1 MTPPLTAHRLSR
13 RATVI
18 ATLMIATSMIITLL
32 SSGCRTAPVS
42 GRRQL
47 VLIPEAQEISMGV
60 RAYAETLAEEPK
72 SQDQE
77 IIDMVNRV
85 GQRIAAVADKPE
97 YDWEFRVIAK
107 DVMNA
112 FALPG
117 GKVAVYEGIL
127 PVCQDEAGLAVVMSH
142 EVAHAIARH
151 GGERMSQQQ
160 VVTGVG
166 GVINAISQKKTSEA
180 TTDRIMQVYGGA
192 SKYGVI
198 LPFSRKHES
207 EADAIGLI
215 LMAKAGYDPSV
226 APEFWERFSS
236 QNGDKPPE
244 WLSTHPA
251 DARRA
256 AELRELLPEA
266 MKYYEAASQQLGMGE
281 VIPLKHPQPQSLAA
295 ATPAAPP
302 AAPATAPLQQLA
314 FAPGSPQKAAMG
326 PPPPLPAKV
335 DPFLDND
342 TIAAVAPPSL
352 EVGFFQQPV
361 SADPHSSQTIEAYRL
376 DSISA
381 EPIDDGWQPAIGRAR
396 FQ

>member
-1 MTPPLTAHRLSR
+1 M
-13 RATVI
+13 V
-18 ATLMIATSMIITLL
+18 ITLL

-47 VLIPEAQEISMGV
+47 LTISEEKEISMGV
-60 RAYAETLAEEPK
+60 EAYEQTLADEPK

-160 VVTGVG
+160 VVSGVG
-166 GVINAISQKKTSEA
+166 GVIKAVSQKKTSEE
-180 TTDRIMQVYGGA
+180 TTDKVMQVYGGA

-236 QNGDKPPE
+236 QNGEKPPE

-266 MKYYEAASQQLGMGE
+266 MKYYEVASQQLGMGE
-281 VIPLKHPQPQSLAA
+281 VIPLNRPQPQSLAA
-295 ATPAAPP
+295 

-342 TIAAVAPPSL
+342 TVAAVDPPSL
-352 EVGFFQQPV
+352 NVGFFQPPV
-361 SADPHSSQTIEAYRL
+361 TADPHSPNTIEAYRL
-376 DSISA
+376 DSVSA
-381 EPIDDGWQPAIGRAR
+381 EPMDDGWEPAIGRAR
-396 FQ
+396 VQ

>member
-1 MTPPLTAHRLSR
+1 MT
-13 RATVI
+13 
-18 ATLMIATSMIITLL
+18 
-32 SSGCRTAPVS
+32 

-47 VLIPEAQEISMGV
+47 LTISEEKEITMGV
-60 RAYAETLAEEPK
+60 EAYEQTLANEPK

-85 GQRIAAVADKPE
+85 GQRIANVADKPE

-127 PVCQDEAGLAVVMSH
+127 PICQDEAGLAVVMSH

-160 VVTGVG
+160 GVSVVG
-166 GVINAISQKKTSEA
+166 GVINAVSQKKTSEE
-180 TTDRIMQVYGGA
+180 TTDKIMQVYGGA

-236 QNGDKPPE
+236 QNGEKPPE

-256 AELRELLPEA
+256 ADLRELLPEA
-266 MKYYEAASQQLGMGE
+266 MKYYDAATQQLGMGE
-281 VIPLKHPQPQSLAA
+281 VIPIKQRPQQTLAA
-295 ATPAAPP
+295 ATAAAPP
-302 AAPATAPLQQLA
+302 AATETNSLQKLA
-314 FAPGSPQKAAMG
+314 FAPGTPQKAAMG
-326 PPPPLPAKV
+326 PPPPVPTKV
-335 DPFLDND
+335 DPILDND
-342 TIAAVAPPSL
+342 TVASTAPRSIDA
-352 EVGFFQQPV
+352 GFFQPPV
-361 SADPHSSQTIEAYRL
+361 PGDPHSSQTIEAYRL
-376 DSISA
+376 DSVTT
-381 EPIDDGWQPAIGRAR
+381 ETLDDGWAPAIGRAR
-396 FQ
+396 VQ

>member
-1 MTPPLTAHRLSR
+1 
-13 RATVI
+13 
-18 ATLMIATSMIITLL
+18 MIAATTFASLL

-42 GRRQL
+42 GRRQML
-47 VLIPEAQEISMGV
+47 IIPESQEISMGLT
-60 RAYAETLAEEPK
+60 AYEETLSEEPI
-72 SQDQE
+72 SENQE
-77 IIDMVNRV
+77 IIAMVNRV

-151 GGERMSQQQ
+151 GGERMSHEM
-160 VVTGVG
+160 GVKGLG
-166 GVINAISQKKTSEA
+166 GIVKTVSQKKTSEA
-180 TTDRIMQVYGGA
+180 TTEKVMQAYGAA

-198 LPFSRKHES
+198 LPYSRKHES

-236 QNGDKPPE
+236 QNGEKPPE

-256 AELRELLPEA
+256 ADLRELLPEA

-281 VIPLKHPQPQSLAA
+281 VIPLDRNRPTSLAA
-295 ATPAAPP
+295 NGPS
-302 AAPATAPLQQLA
+302 APALPLQQLA
-314 FAPGSPQKAAMG
+314 LEPGSPQKAKMG
-326 PPPPLPAKV
+326 PPPPLPAPL

-342 TIAAVAPPSL
+342 TVAAAAPSSL
-352 EVGFFQQPV
+352 EVDIFQPPM
-361 SADPHSSQTIEAYRL
+361 SGDLRSGETIEAYRIDNL
-376 DSISA
+376 NID
-381 EPIDDGWQPAIGRAR
+381 PIDDGWAPAVGRAR
-396 FQ
+396 VH

>member
-1 MTPPLTAHRLSR
+1 
-13 RATVI
+13 
-18 ATLMIATSMIITLL
+18 
-32 SSGCRTAPVS
+32 
-42 GRRQL
+42 
-47 VLIPEAQEISMGV
+47 MGV
-60 RAYAETLAEEPK
+60 EAYEQTLAEEPK

-127 PVCQDEAGLAVVMSH
+127 PICQDEAGLAVVMSH

-160 VVTGVG
+160 VVSGVG
-166 GVINAISQKKTSEA
+166 GVINAVSQKKTSEA
-180 TTDRIMQVYGGA
+180 TTEKIMTVYGGA

-236 QNGDKPPE
+236 QSGEKPPE

-281 VIPLKHPQPQSLAA
+281 IIPIKRAAPKSLAT
-295 ATPAAPP
+295 ATPATAPV
-302 AAPATAPLQQLA
+302 ATAATPLQQLA

-326 PPPPLPAKV
+326 PPPPVPTKV
-335 DPFLDND
+335 DPILDND
-342 TIAAVAPPSL
+342 TVAAIVPRSIDA
-352 EVGFFQQPV
+352 GFFQPPV
-361 SADPHSSQTIEAYRL
+361 SGSSSLQTIGAYRL
-376 DSISA
+376 DGQA
-381 EPIDDGWQPAIGRAR
+381 LDPIDDGWEPAIGRAR
-396 FQ
+396 VQ

>member
-1 MTPPLTAHRLSR
+1 MGLTAY
-13 RATVI
+13 
-18 ATLMIATSMIITLL
+18 
-32 SSGCRTAPVS
+32 
-42 GRRQL
+42 
-47 VLIPEAQEISMGV
+47 E
-60 RAYAETLAEEPK
+60 ETLAEEPL
-72 SQDQE
+72 SQDQK
-77 IIDMVNRV
+77 IIEMVNRV

-127 PVCQDEAGLAVVMSH
+127 PICQDEAGLAVVMSH

-151 GGERMSQQQ
+151 GGERMSHEM
-160 VVTGVG
+160 GVKGLG
-166 GVINAISQKKTSEA
+166 GIVKTVSQRKTSEA
-180 TTDRIMQVYGGA
+180 TTEKVMQAYGAA

-198 LPFSRKHES
+198 LPYSRKHES

-236 QNGDKPPE
+236 QNGEKPPE

-256 AELRELLPEA
+256 ADLRALLPEA

-281 VIPLKHPQPQSLAA
+281 VIPLNRPQPKTLAA
-295 ATPAAPP
+295 NKPSTPAS
-302 AAPATAPLQQLA
+302 PLQQLA
-314 FAPGSPQKAAMG
+314 LAPGSPQKAKMG

-342 TIAAVAPPSL
+342 TVAAAESHSQEFGIFQPPVTGDTRS
-352 EVGFFQQPV
+352 P
-361 SADPHSSQTIEAYRL
+361 QTIEAYRI
-376 DSISA
+376 DSVIA
-381 EPIDDGWQPAIGRAR
+381 DPIDDGWEPAVGRAR
-396 FQ
+396 LQ